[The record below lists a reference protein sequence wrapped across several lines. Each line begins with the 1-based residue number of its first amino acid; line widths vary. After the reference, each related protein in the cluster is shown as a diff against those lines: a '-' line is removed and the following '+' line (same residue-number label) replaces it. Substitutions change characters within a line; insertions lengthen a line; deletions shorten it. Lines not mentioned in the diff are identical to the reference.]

1 MLQVDFDY
9 ATRHR
14 CATGGGK
21 DDNVVLCAC
30 VATTDAGP
38 GRRWG
43 YQNGGAG
50 AASKAA
56 STSGLQRRW
65 VYGYKEV
72 QARA

>member
-9 ATRHR
+9 TTCHR
-14 CATGGGK
+14 CSAWRGK

-30 VATTDAGP
+30 VATTDAAP
-38 GRRWG
+38 GRGWG

-56 STSGLQRRW
+56 GTSGLQRRW

-72 QARA
+72 QAGA